1 MDEVEHSRSRVTH
14 AATEMNFG
22 LREDDRN
29 HHDAPHAV
37 TEMNFGL
44 REDDCNHHGAPH
56 VATKMMVLIIRSSPR
71 RRASPRVA
79 EGFRPTAQGVDRIK
93 FSISIISVYT
103 PLAAGASR
111 DMADRNNG
119 QCI

>member
-14 AATEMNFG
+14 AA
-22 LREDDRN
+22 
-29 HHDAPHAV
+29 

-111 DMADRNNG
+111 DTADRNNG
-119 QCI
+119 QGI